1 MGRQQLDVVAASAS
15 TTVPERHRQ
24 TTGQDQAPPKSVG
37 QGRVERSAHEGD
49 ERNPFDL
56 RPFGRLLSSI
66 LRRKLLL
73 RRRADRRNNPTDFRH
88 RPRFVEAALHQRFDL
103 IWAAERPNDA
113 MKAFHSGAISASAG
127 RLAMLMRRCV
137 LTMASL
143 SKVEMDLAH
152 SGCGFF
158 VRQIQLISPFGRAP
172 AATLPSSSALSC
184 GDGLSPSAFADCDIS
199 CDLLVETPLGDFNHD
214 LALARRE
221 RPEPFSQRMQ
231 RRFVFTMCTVA
242 CKTDLNCVK
251 Y

>member
-1 MGRQQLDVVAASAS
+1 MPTPTITWAANRVDVVAASAS
-15 TTVPERHRQ
+15 TTVPKRHRQ

-37 QGRVERSAHEGD
+37 QGRAERSAHEGD
-49 ERNPFDL
+49 ENSFDL
-56 RPFGRLLSSI
+56 PPFGRLLSLI

-143 SKVEMDLAH
+143 SKVEMH
-152 SGCGFF
+152 SL
-158 VRQIQLISPFGRAP
+158 IQAAAFRTPDPAYLPFGRAP
-172 AATLPSSSALSC
+172 AATLPSSTALSC
-184 GDGLSPSAFADCDIS
+184 GDGLSPSA
-199 CDLLVETPLGDFNHD
+199 
-214 LALARRE
+214 R
-221 RPEPFSQRMQ
+221 
-231 RRFVFTMCTVA
+231 
-242 CKTDLNCVK
+242 
-251 Y
+251 